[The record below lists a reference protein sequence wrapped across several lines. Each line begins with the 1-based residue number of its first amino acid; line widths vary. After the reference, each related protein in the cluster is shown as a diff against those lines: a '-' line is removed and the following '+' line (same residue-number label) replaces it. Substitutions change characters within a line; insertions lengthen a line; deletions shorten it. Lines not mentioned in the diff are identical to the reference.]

1 MRALCARRVAAA
13 FAKTGT
19 KRFVFVF
26 VFVLRTVPSFASC
39 ASTVSV
45 TASASNP
52 GDLAVGERPDLLRLR
67 VGEQLLRE
75 HVAGTADR
83 VRGRELPP
91 HRPGD
96 PDGRALAR
104 RRRGGHLAAAMA
116 LAPWIDQA
124 YGKPTERVERKY
136 PSSIDDLEQMDEE
149 QLARLV
155 AEGRRQ
161 RLAAQ
166 GLQSVPDPSDW
177 RRRDPSLGVIDG

>member
-39 ASTVSV
+39 A
-45 TASASNP
+45 
-52 GDLAVGERPDLLRLR
+52 
-67 VGEQLLRE
+67 
-75 HVAGTADR
+75 
-83 VRGRELPP
+83 
-91 HRPGD
+91 
-96 PDGRALAR
+96 
-104 RRRGGHLAAAMA
+104 
-116 LAPWIDQA
+116 WIDQA

>member
-1 MRALCARRVAAA
+1 VSGSSSSPNTSRARLTGFEAASFPRTA
-13 FAKTGT
+13 QAT
-19 KRFVFVF
+19 
-26 VFVLRTVPSFASC
+26 RTVEHLLDAG
-39 ASTVSV
+39 AE
-45 TASASNP
+45 
-52 GDLAVGERPDLLRLR
+52 GD
-67 VGEQLLRE
+67 
-75 HVAGTADR
+75 
-83 VRGRELPP
+83 
-91 HRPGD
+91 
-96 PDGRALAR
+96 
-104 RRRGGHLAAAMA
+104 LAAAMA